1 MNSKKLILYSS
12 VFAVQ
17 GLSNAVIPVLPEL
30 AGEGNANPAV
40 SSLLYSGY
48 FVGALFTLLPF
59 GILADRIGNLRVAG
73 LGITLTLCRGFGLRS
88 FFSRCFFHAYGIR
101 K

>member
-12 VFAVQ
+12 VFAIQ

-30 AGEGNANPAV
+30 AGEGNASPAI

-48 FVGALFTLLPF
+48 FVGALLTLLPF
-59 GILADRIGNLRVAG
+59 GILADRIGNLRVVG
-73 LGITLTLCRGFGLRS
+73 WESHLLLFPDFLFRFLTTCGFLAS
-88 FFSRCFFHAYGIR
+88 HAL
-101 K
+101 